1 MPDDPSNRLRPTVM
15 HGLSTSE
22 RASGSSAAP
31 QMELAPVNPKSSRRG
46 ADDVS
51 VCSINMVG
59 IFPGGRLAWCPRSRS
74 VSREAD
80 ERGCEWRVAGGRQI
94 DAEIASEW
102 PPSQRVT

>member
-1 MPDDPSNRLRPTVM
+1 
-15 HGLSTSE
+15 
-22 RASGSSAAP
+22 
-31 QMELAPVNPKSSRRG
+31 
-46 ADDVS
+46 
-51 VCSINMVG
+51 MVG